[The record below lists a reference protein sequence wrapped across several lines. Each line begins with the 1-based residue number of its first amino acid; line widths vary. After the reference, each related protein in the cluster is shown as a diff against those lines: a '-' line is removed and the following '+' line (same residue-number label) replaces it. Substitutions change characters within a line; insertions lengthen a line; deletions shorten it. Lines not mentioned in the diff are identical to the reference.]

1 MPKPIDSPEYW
12 IESFSPAEREVERL
26 YEFVLEFGRPLEID
40 SLAEELVRY
49 HVSSV
54 MEARKASRLSDGKV
68 YEPSQKYKAGQK
80 LVFPALEGAEGVVEG
95 VRPGN
100 NPEYGDYEVIEV
112 KLGRQVREFAT
123 GLKWEHPLSQAVA
136 EADPDEVAERF
147 SPLVAPQLAGELST
161 DDDWVNYGD
170 RWILKALLPE
180 VHAGHRN
187 LAEAILLLGGEPLAA
202 AQILP
207 ELDLDESVPEE
218 TRAMALEIAL
228 AEDERFRNVGALESP
243 IWALITQG

>member
-12 IESFSPAEREVERL
+12 IESFSPAEREIERL
-26 YEFVLEFGRPLEID
+26 YEHVLEVGRPLEID
-40 SLAEELVRY
+40 TLAEELVRF
-49 HVSSV
+49 HVGNV
-54 MEARKASRLSDGKV
+54 MEARRANRKSDGKI
-68 YEPSQKYKAGQK
+68 YEPSQKYESGQK
-80 LVFPALEGAEGVVEG
+80 LVFPALEGAEGVVEA

-100 NPEYGDYEVIEV
+100 NPEYGNYEVIEV
-112 KLGRQVREFAT
+112 KLGSERREFAA
-123 GLKWEHPLSQAVA
+123 GLQWEHPLSQAVA
-136 EADPDEVAERF
+136 EVDPDEVAERF
-147 SPLVAPQLAGELST
+147 APLVAPQLAGELST
-161 DDDWVNYGD
+161 DDDWVSYGD
-170 RWILKALLPE
+170 RWILQALLPE

-187 LAEAILLLGGEPLAA
+187 LAEAILLLGGEPLPA

-243 IWALITQG
+243 IWALVAQG